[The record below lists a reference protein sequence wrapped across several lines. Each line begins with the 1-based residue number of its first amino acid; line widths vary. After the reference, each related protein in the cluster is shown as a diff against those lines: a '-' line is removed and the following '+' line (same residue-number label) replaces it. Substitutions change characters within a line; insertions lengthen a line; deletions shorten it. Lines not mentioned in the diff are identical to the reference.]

1 MKVYDLS
8 PTLNSLTGVF
18 PGDVAFKREIG
29 LSFEAGHH
37 LGLSAITTT
46 LHIGSHAD
54 SSNHYSAEG
63 EGIDRRDLSYYI
75 GPALVVRAK
84 VSRGER
90 VGLRHLSA
98 FGRNKIEAGERLPGR
113 FLVWTG
119 TFPDPNNWNSDF
131 ASYEPDLIERLAG
144 HGVRLIGIDTPSID
158 PETSKALESHQMISR
173 LNLAVL
179 EGICLDG
186 VPEGEFTLMAQP
198 LKILGAD
205 AGPVRA
211 LLFEGKLVNAAGET
225 PLSFTRVECE
235 GTLWPAEVGVKSRD

>member
-8 PTLNSLTGVF
+8 PTLNPMTGVF
-18 PGDVAFKREIG
+18 PGDVAFKRDIAM
-29 LSFEAGHH
+29 SFEAGHH

-54 SSNHYSAEG
+54 SSNHYSAQG
-63 EGIDRRDLSYYI
+63 EGIDRRDLSFYF

-84 VSRGER
+84 VPRGER
-90 VGLRHLSA
+90 VGLRHLSD
-98 FGRNKIEAGERLPGR
+98 FGRIKIESGARLPGR

-131 ASYEPDLIERLAG
+131 ASFDPALIDLLAG
-144 HGVRLIGIDTPSID
+144 LGVRLIGIDTPSID
-158 PETSKALESHQMISR
+158 PETSKSLESHNTVAR

-186 VPEGEFTLMAQP
+186 VPEGEFTLMAPP

-211 LLFEGKLVNAAGET
+211 LLFEGKLVDASGEM

-235 GTLWPAEVGVKSRD
+235 GTIWPAELGMKSRD